1 MKKPAHRQ
9 QTRRRAA
16 AVFAVLAVM
25 LLLVSCGEQT
35 SGETLEEWALPEGNG
50 TRDNTPVCL
59 SPEMSGENVSEN
71 DLAVID
77 HSNASEGYV
86 YIRYQGENPKVK
98 LQITGPDDVLYTYDL
113 DSAGRADVF
122 PLSAGNGTYEIN
134 VYENVQQ
141 KQYSLALSAKID
153 VTLRD
158 PFLPFLYPNQ
168 YVVFDENTEAVQLGE
183 TLAAP
188 ANEDLDVVSNVYN
201 YIIRH
206 VEYDKEKAETVPYGY
221 LPSVDET
228 LSTGKGICLDYASL
242 MTAILRS
249 QQIPTRMEIGYAG
262 QAYHAWLSSYIQDVG
277 WVNGLIEFDG
287 EHWSLMDPT
296 FAASNSSD
304 FLESFIG
311 DGDNYVLKF
320 IY

>member
-1 MKKPAHRQ
+1 MMKPAHRHLAC
-9 QTRRRAA
+9 RIAK
-16 AVFAVLAVM
+16 AVTSVFFVM
-25 LLLVSCGEQT
+25 LLLAACGEKK
-35 SGETLEEWALPEGNG
+35 SAASLEAWTLPEGKG
-50 TRDNTPVCL
+50 TRDNAAVCL
-59 SPEMSGENVSEN
+59 VPEMSGEDVHEN
-71 DLAVID
+71 ELAVID
-77 HSNASEGYV
+77 CSNASEGYV
-86 YIRYQGENPKVK
+86 YIRYQGKNPKVK
-98 LQITGPDDVLYTYDL
+98 LQMTGPDGVLYTYDL
-113 DSAGRADVF
+113 DSGGRADVF

-134 VYENVQQ
+134 VFENVKQ
-141 KQYSLALSAKID
+141 KKYSLALSATVD

-168 YVVFDENTEAVQLGE
+168 YVVFDEHTEAVQLGE

-201 YIIRH
+201 YIIH
-206 VEYDKEKAETVPYGY
+206 NVSYDMEKAETVPYGY

-228 LSTGKGICLDYASL
+228 LTTGKGICLDYASL

-262 QAYHAWLSSYIQDVG
+262 QAYHAWLSSYIKDIG

-287 EHWSLMDPT
+287 KSWSLMDPT

>member
-1 MKKPAHRQ
+1 MDSHK
-9 QTRRRAA
+9 TEIL
-16 AVFAVLAVM
+16 LA
-25 LLLVSCGEQT
+25 
-35 SGETLEEWALPEGNG
+35 
-50 TRDNTPVCL
+50 
-59 SPEMSGENVSEN
+59 
-71 DLAVID
+71 I
-77 HSNASEGYV
+77 Y
-86 YIRYQGENPKVK
+86 
-98 LQITGPDDVLYTYDL
+98 
-113 DSAGRADVF
+113 
-122 PLSAGNGTYEIN
+122 
-134 VYENVQQ
+134 
-141 KQYSLALSAKID
+141 
-153 VTLRD
+153 
-158 PFLPFLYPNQ
+158 
-168 YVVFDENTEAVQLGE
+168 
-183 TLAAP
+183 
-188 ANEDLDVVSNVYN
+188 
-201 YIIRH
+201 
-206 VEYDKEKAETVPYGY
+206 VEYDMEKAETVPYGY